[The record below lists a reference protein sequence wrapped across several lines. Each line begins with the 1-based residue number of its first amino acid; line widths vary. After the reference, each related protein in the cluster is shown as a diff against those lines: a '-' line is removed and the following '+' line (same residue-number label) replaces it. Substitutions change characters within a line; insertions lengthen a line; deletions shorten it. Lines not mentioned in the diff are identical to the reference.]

1 MVIRDSTLED
11 MRAVAGIYG
20 YHVLNGLASFE
31 EEAPSAD
38 EVGRR
43 RVEVLGRGLPYL
55 VAEVDGSVV
64 GYSYAS
70 PYRARHAYRYTI
82 ENSVYVQDGM
92 GGRGIGSA
100 LLDELIARCSV
111 GLWRQMVAIIGD
123 SGNVASLRLHQ
134 RAGFRVIGIFTAVG
148 FKLGRWVDSVLMQR
162 ELGAGDRVPPADV
175 NATKEMRRDP
185 R

>member
-1 MVIRDSTLED
+1 
-11 MRAVAGIYG
+11 
-20 YHVLNGLASFE
+20 
-31 EEAPSAD
+31 
-38 EVGRR
+38 
-43 RVEVLGRGLPYL
+43 
-55 VAEVDGSVV
+55 
-64 GYSYAS
+64 
-70 PYRARHAYRYTI
+70 
-82 ENSVYVQDGM
+82 
-92 GGRGIGSA
+92 
-100 LLDELIARCSV
+100 
-111 GLWRQMVAIIGD
+111 VAIIGD